1 MKRIILASASPRRR
15 QLLEKIG
22 LSFTVEPGDLTEN
35 GEALSLDKDPV
46 EIAKELA
53 LRKATSVAS
62 KNKEG
67 TLIIGADTI
76 VILNDKILG
85 KPHTPEAAEEILS
98 QLSGVWH
105 EVITGVA
112 LVEAQNG
119 KWIVDA
125 VSTEV
130 KMKEL
135 SEDIIKAYIS
145 TDEPLDKA
153 GAYGIQG
160 LGAVLV
166 EEIRG
171 CYYNVVGLPLAKL
184 TEMLEYF
191 GIKVYKI
198 WKSNSALQEL
208 KRN

>member
-1 MKRIILASASPRRR
+1 MKRIILASASPRRK

-22 LSFTVEPGDLTEN
+22 LSFTIESSDLNEDNAT
-35 GEALSLDKDPV
+35 LSLDKDPI
-46 EIAKELA
+46 ELAKELA
-53 LRKATSVAS
+53 LRKATFIAS
-62 KNKEG
+62 RNKEG
-67 TLIIGADTI
+67 TLVIGADTI
-76 VILNDKILG
+76 VILNGDILG
-85 KPHTPEAAEEILS
+85 KPHTPEAAEEMLS
-98 QLSGVWH
+98 QLSGIWH
-105 EVITGVA
+105 KVITGVA

-130 KMKEL
+130 KMREL

-153 GAYGIQG
+153 GAYGIQE

-191 GIKVYKI
+191 GVEVYRR
-198 WKSNSALQEL
+198 WKSNSCLQ
-208 KRN
+208 